1 MQRAGAK
8 TEVRIGEVLHYASVF
23 GRSGGEGEG
32 LRMEEDS
39 LSTTSAIS
47 ASVARLFATLD
58 ARGIDYL
65 LVGGVALLQYVEGRN
80 TEDLDLIFALSALAA
95 VPEIRIESRKGDF
108 ARGSFDG
115 LQVDLLLTGNALF
128 DEVRRRHRTIR
139 TFAEREIPCAT
150 VEGLLLLKLYAL
162 PSLYRQANF
171 ARVGLYENDVAT
183 LLQAYRPA
191 VEPLLAELARHLDAT
206 ELDSVRTIVADL
218 ERRIARFEGRG

>member
-1 MQRAGAK
+1 MRSGAIK
-8 TEVRIGEVLHYASVF
+8 EVRIGEILHHAAVF
-23 GRSGGEGEG
+23 GRGGRCGG
-32 LRMEEDS
+32 GPRMEES
-39 LSTTSAIS
+39 LTGASAIS
-47 ASVARLFATLD
+47 TTVARLFATLD

-80 TEDLDLIFALSALAA
+80 TEDLDLIFAFSALAA

-108 ARGSFDG
+108 ARGSFEG

-183 LLQAYRPA
+183 LLQAYRPR
-191 VEPLLAELARHLDAT
+191 VEPLLAELARHLGAT

-218 ERRIARFEGRG
+218 EGRIARFEGKS

>member
-1 MQRAGAK
+1 MRRAGAK
-8 TEVRIGEVLHYASVF
+8 REVRIGEILHHAAVF
-23 GRSGGEGEG
+23 GRGGGG
-32 LRMEEDS
+32 LRMGDS
-39 LSTTSAIS
+39 LSGTSAIS
-47 ASVARLFATLD
+47 AAVARLFATLD

-80 TEDLDLIFALSALAA
+80 TEDLDLILALSALAA

-108 ARGSFDG
+108 ARGDFDG
-115 LQVDLLLTGNALF
+115 LQVDLLLAGNALF
-128 DEVRRRHRTIR
+128 DEVQRHCRTTR
-139 TFAEREIPCAT
+139 PFAEREIPCAT

-162 PSLYRQANF
+162 PSLYRQGNF

-191 VEPLLAELARHLDAT
+191 VGPLLDELSRHLGAT

-218 ERRIARFEGRG
+218 ERRIARFEGKG